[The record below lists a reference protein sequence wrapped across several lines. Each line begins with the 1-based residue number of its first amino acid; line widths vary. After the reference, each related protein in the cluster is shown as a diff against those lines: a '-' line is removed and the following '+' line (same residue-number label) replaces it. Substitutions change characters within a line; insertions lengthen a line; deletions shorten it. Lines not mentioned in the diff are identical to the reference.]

1 MSYLSSFIRLTW
13 LSVGASP
20 IFVAVTECEIG
31 VRTRRRTVLINANFW
46 LRVQHP
52 RPYCT
57 TITSGSIPFRSIPG
71 FIPSRACRRQVLIG
85 GYLIQRPCYCCTGF
99 CSIFATLAE
108 MNKAKSVVLPYME
121 VKFCTQW
128 EHGYVIVLIMCLC
141 GHICCK
147 DSAKLCMH
155 LYLNCIQNKNSTQS
169 LFRDISLHCCWCCKE
184 ALLPSKVLWRHG
196 MCCSAASLQLSV
208 QLQVSKWLVA

>member
-1 MSYLSSFIRLTW
+1 MLLLY
-13 LSVGASP
+13 
-20 IFVAVTECEIG
+20 
-31 VRTRRRTVLINANFW
+31 
-46 LRVQHP
+46 RV
-52 RPYCT
+52 
-57 TITSGSIPFRSIPG
+57 
-71 FIPSRACRRQVLIG
+71 
-85 GYLIQRPCYCCTGF
+85 
-99 CSIFATLAE
+99 FATLAE

-196 MCCSAASLQLSV
+196 MCWSAVSLQLSV
-208 QLQVSKWLVA
+208 HNKYQWPIAQCGCAVAIDSLLYNTLELQVRMEFGVVTKVSKVLVITQVSIGLKK